1 MPETPRAGRI
11 GHIYRLRRRRIGH
24 IYLLRRTGRIGREG
38 EGEAEDKEPPQR

>member
-38 EGEAEDKEPPQR
+38 EDKDKEPPQR